1 MAKEDKIKLIL
12 AISYA
17 IIVTVFLWAFFANF
31 SLSEIT
37 SYDFIKENRNYLNQ
51 FKTNN
56 YLLSITL
63 FFIFTIFWVLLL
75 GFGTPIALLGG
86 FIFGKWIG
94 TLIVAIALSIGAT
107 FLYLF
112 SKYFLKDIIEKKFYE
127 KFKSLNEKF
136 KKNEFIFFLIYRFVG
151 GIPFFISNIIPTL
164 FDVKVKNFL
173 FGSILGMTPQL
184 FVYVALGSGLEN
196 IINENIEAP
205 SFFSIIF
212 SEEIYLP
219 IVAFII
225 LIIIGI
231 FTKKRFTK

>member
-127 KFKSLNEKF
+127 KFKNLNEKF
-136 KKNEFIFFLIYRFVG
+136 KKNEFIFFLIYRFIG

-196 IINENIEAP
+196 IINSNIEAP

-225 LIIIGI
+225 LIIVGI

>member
-112 SKYFLKDIIEKKFYE
+112 SIYFLKDIIEKKFYE
-127 KFKSLNEKF
+127 KFKNLNEKF
-136 KKNEFIFFLIYRFVG
+136 KKNEFIFFLIYRFIG

-225 LIIIGI
+225 LIIVGI

>member
-127 KFKSLNEKF
+127 KFKNLNEKF

-225 LIIIGI
+225 LIIVGI

>member
-17 IIVTVFLWAFFANF
+17 IIVAVFLWAFFANF

-127 KFKSLNEKF
+127 KFKNLNEKF

-196 IINENIEAP
+196 IINENIVAP

-225 LIIIGI
+225 LIIVGI

>member
-17 IIVTVFLWAFFANF
+17 IIVVVFLWAFFTNF

-37 SYDFIKENRNYLNQ
+37 SFDFIKENRNYLNQ

-63 FFIFTIFWVLLL
+63 FFIFTIGWVLLL

-127 KFKSLNEKF
+127 KFKNLNEKF
-136 KKNEFIFFLIYRFVG
+136 KKNEFIFFLIYRFIG

-225 LIIIGI
+225 LIIVGI

>member
-63 FFIFTIFWVLLL
+63 FFIFTIFWTVLL

-127 KFKSLNEKF
+127 KFKNLNEKF
-136 KKNEFIFFLIYRFVG
+136 KKNEFIFFLIYRFIG

-225 LIIIGI
+225 LIIVGI

>member
-17 IIVTVFLWAFFANF
+17 IIVAVFLWAFFANF

-127 KFKSLNEKF
+127 KFKNLNEKF
-136 KKNEFIFFLIYRFVG
+136 KKNEFIFFLIYRFIG

-225 LIIIGI
+225 LITVGI

>member
-17 IIVTVFLWAFFANF
+17 IIVALFLWAFFTNF

-127 KFKSLNEKF
+127 KFKNLNEKF
-136 KKNEFIFFLIYRFVG
+136 KKNEFIFFLIYRFIG

-225 LIIIGI
+225 LIIVGI

>member
-17 IIVTVFLWAFFANF
+17 IIVVVFLWAFFTNF

-63 FFIFTIFWVLLL
+63 FFIFTIFWTLLL

-225 LIIIGI
+225 LIIGGI

>member
-17 IIVTVFLWAFFANF
+17 IIVVVFLWAFFTNF

-63 FFIFTIFWVLLL
+63 FFIFTIGWVLLL

-94 TLIVAIALSIGAT
+94 TLIVAIALSIGVVVGT
-107 FLYLF
+107 Y
-112 SKYFLKDIIEKKFYE
+112 S
-127 KFKSLNEKF
+127 S
-136 KKNEFIFFLIYRFVG
+136 IYVLTNVLLSMK
-151 GIPFFISNIIPTL
+151 ISADDLAERTKES
-164 FDVKVKNFL
+164 FDD
-173 FGSILGMTPQL
+173 GMP
-184 FVYVALGSGLEN
+184 
-196 IINENIEAP
+196 
-205 SFFSIIF
+205 
-212 SEEIYLP
+212 
-219 IVAFII
+219 
-225 LIIIGI
+225 
-231 FTKKRFTK
+231 

>member
-127 KFKSLNEKF
+127 KFKNLNEKF

-196 IINENIEAP
+196 IINSNIEAP

-225 LIIIGI
+225 LIIVGI

>member
-17 IIVTVFLWAFFANF
+17 IIVVAFLWAFFTNF

-127 KFKSLNEKF
+127 KFKNLNEKF
-136 KKNEFIFFLIYRFVG
+136 KKNEFIFFLIYRFIG

-225 LIIIGI
+225 LIIVGI

>member
-17 IIVTVFLWAFFANF
+17 IIVAVFLWAFFANF

-127 KFKSLNEKF
+127 KFKNLNEKF

-225 LIIIGI
+225 LIIVGI

>member
-17 IIVTVFLWAFFANF
+17 IIVAVFLWAFFTNF

-127 KFKSLNEKF
+127 KFKNLNEKF
-136 KKNEFIFFLIYRFVG
+136 KKNEFIFFLIYRFIG

-184 FVYVALGSGLEN
+184 FVYVALGSGFEE
-196 IINENIEAP
+196 IINKNIDTP
-205 SFFSIIF
+205 SFSSIIF
-212 SEEIYLP
+212 SQEIYIP
-219 IVAFII
+219 IIGFIF

-231 FTKKRFTK
+231 FIKKRFVK